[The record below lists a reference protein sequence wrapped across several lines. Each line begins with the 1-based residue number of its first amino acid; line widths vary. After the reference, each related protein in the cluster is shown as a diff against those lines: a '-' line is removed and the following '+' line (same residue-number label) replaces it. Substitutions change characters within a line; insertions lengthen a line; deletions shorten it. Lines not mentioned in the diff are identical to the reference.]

1 MDDFVRKKLTEW
13 DLSEF
18 TERFRVEEITEKS
31 LYCLEDKGIKELIPK
46 LGPRAIFVKELE
58 KLKKEK
64 KTNQERKTASKNE
77 LEKLKRDK
85 NPNQERERSSKNEL
99 EKLKKEKKPNQ
110 GRKTSSK
117 NELEKLKR
125 DKNPNQERE
134 RSSKNELEKSK
145 KDKNPNQERKTSSEN
160 ELEKLKKE
168 KKTNLELKPK
178 YSAQVWQSTS
188 DEVKLGKRNV
198 DLQGECKTGQPPAKR
213 QRDSRESE
221 ATLSEVRTIMRRV
234 QARLDNQDKTKLNDF
249 LKDKIKD
256 LRTDKRELIGVFGRT
271 GAGKSSL
278 INAVIGEKDLL
289 PSGEVN
295 ACTSVMIKVEA
306 NMDNLNYEADI
317 EFITKEEWAD
327 ELWCLQLLP
336 GNDTPQEEE
345 DDEDYKDIVEKVSAL
360 YGEEHGHPEELMDYK
375 YFDEIP
381 EFLHSKTKKLKCGSA
396 KELSQK
402 LLKYTRSG
410 SKQGEGKEVKRWYW
424 PLVKCVT
431 VRVPKKDILQHV
443 TLVDLPGNG
452 DRNKSRDKMWKGIV
466 GNCSTVWIVAEINR
480 AASEKE
486 SWDILNDVSSLIG
499 NGGECR
505 HIHFICTKTD
515 LFTASEDIKLD
526 AKAGVKKEFNKLKKI
541 KKHFS
546 DDCFEVFTVS
556 STEFL
561 KENSRN
567 LKGTEIPK
575 LRGFLQNLNDCHSV
589 ALNYVSGAYGI
600 LSLIQGARYK
610 KVAGKKTSVSEHLE
624 RKLMSQLAKVQ
635 KEMDKAYKVFET
647 CLSEGVEKSVE
658 KCSRN
663 LKSALYPSKKC
674 GSGFHGTLRCVVR
687 NNGIYKPKKRRQI
700 NLNMK
705 LASCLT
711 NSIDEEFRKTFPNE
725 GKRGPFNGVIKE
737 FSLDTE
743 GLMKEY
749 KEVKL
754 QLVFLKTEVEK
765 MKKNLNLLIR
775 DRKKVVYNSL
785 MEKIEE
791 IMQECYKEAAKAEG
805 KGMLKKMRET
815 MERHVRKSENIMFDQ
830 AKDVLLNQLKA
841 LMVDILNTLE
851 KTLKKSTELS
861 FRTDD
866 HSIPDVSDDF
876 LEVEKLYYQLRGRP
890 AKQTT
895 QIGADVPSSCTDIC
909 SSAKQPVN
917 IRPKIKL

>member
-1 MDDFVRKKLTEW
+1 MDDFVRKKLSEW
-13 DLSEF
+13 GLRKF
-18 TERFRVEEITEKS
+18 TKIFQDEEITEES
-31 LYCLEDKGIKELIPK
+31 FCCLEDKGIKELIPR
-46 LGPRAIFVKELE
+46 LGPRTIFVKELE
-58 KLKKEK
+58 KLKRKNK
-64 KTNQERKTASKNE
+64 PNQERKTSFKND
-77 LEKLKRDK
+77 LEKLKNER

-99 EKLKKEKKPNQ
+99 VKL
-110 GRKTSSK
+110 R
-117 NELEKLKR
+117 
-125 DKNPNQERE
+125 
-134 RSSKNELEKSK
+134 
-145 KDKNPNQERKTSSEN
+145 
-160 ELEKLKKE
+160 KE
-168 KKTNLELKPK
+168 KKTDQELKPK
-178 YSAQVWQSTS
+178 HSPQVWQSTQ
-188 DEVKLGKRNV
+188 DEVKLGKRKL
-198 DLQGECKTGQPPAKR
+198 DLQGESRTGQPSAKWR
-213 QRDSRESE
+213 RDSRESAE
-221 ATLSEVRTIMRRV
+221 TILSEVKTIMRRV
-234 QARLDNQDKTKLNDF
+234 QVRLDNQDHTKLNAF
-249 LKDKIKD
+249 LKTKIKG

-327 ELWCLQLLP
+327 ELWSLQLLP
-336 GNDTPQEEE
+336 GNNTPQEEE
-345 DDEDYKDIVEKVSAL
+345 DDEEYNDIVEKVSAL
-360 YGEEHGHPEELMDYK
+360 YGEEQGHPENPMDDK
-375 YFDEIP
+375 YFNEIP
-381 EFLHSKTKKLKCGSA
+381 EFLQSKTKKLTCGSA

-410 SKQGEGKEVKRWYW
+410 SKQEDGKEVKRWYW

-431 VRVPKKDILQHV
+431 VRVPQKDILQHV

-466 GNCSTVWIVAEINR
+466 GKCSTVWIVAEINR

-486 SWDILNDVSSLIG
+486 SWDILKDVSSLIG

-515 LFTASEDIKLD
+515 LSINGRQRSLKRKLD
-526 AKAGVKKEFNKLKKI
+526 AKAGVRKEFNKLNKI

-546 DDCFEVFTVS
+546 DDCLKVFTVS

-561 KENSRN
+561 KGNSRN

-589 ALNYVSGAYGI
+589 TLNYVSGAYGI

-610 KVAGKKTSVSEHLE
+610 ETAGKKTAVSEHLE
-624 RKLMSQLAKVQ
+624 RKLTSQLAKVK
-635 KEMDKAYKVFET
+635 KEMDKAYTVFER
-647 CLSEGVEKSVE
+647 CLSEGVEKS
-658 KCSRN
+658 KCSCKRHLN
-663 LKSALYPSKKC
+663 SVLYPPRKS
-674 GSGFHGTLRCVVR
+674 GSGFHGTLKCVVR
-687 NNGIYKPKKRRQI
+687 NNGIYKPKKRQQI

-711 NSIDEEFRKTFPNE
+711 DSIDEEFRKTFPNE
-725 GKRGPFNGVIKE
+725 GKRGPFNGVINE

-743 GLMKEY
+743 GLIKEY

-765 MKKNLNLLIR
+765 MKNKLNPIIR

-785 MEKIEE
+785 TEKIEE
-791 IMQECYKEAAKAEG
+791 IMQVCYEQAAGIKG
-805 KGMLKKMRET
+805 TGMLKKMRET
-815 MERHVRKSENIMFDQ
+815 IERHVCESENIMFAQ
-830 AKDVLLNQLKA
+830 AKDVLLSHLNHLRTY
-841 LMVDILNTLE
+841 ILRTLE
-851 KTLKKSTELS
+851 KTLKESTELS
-861 FRTDD
+861 LRTDD

-876 LEVEKLYYQLRGRP
+876 LEVKKLYYQLRGRS

-895 QIGADVPSSCTDIC
+895 QIGADVPSSCTDRC
-909 SSAKQPVN
+909 SSAKQLVN
-917 IRPKIKL
+917 TRATIRP